1 MTHPAVDPP
10 DLAFGATVR
19 ALSRVW
25 WEERRTVGVS
35 LLFALMTTA
44 CSIAIPLLLRR
55 IVDRIDAGEG
65 AGIAGLCALVGVVG
79 LARFGSNAMRR
90 MLTSKIG
97 IVIENRLR
105 ARLYSAYLT
114 YPRAFY
120 DRHATGQV
128 LSRATND
135 LYPIRYFIG
144 WGVIQICSSAMMIVG
159 SGIVLVSVNPKL
171 ALAAGAVMPLIVLLT
186 WQFSRQI
193 TSVSRK
199 LQQSGADLT
208 EAADESIV
216 GMELIQAFGREPE
229 MRARFHERANSVR
242 QLALLEARIQA
253 RYLPGLTFLPTL
265 AIAIVVLV
273 GGREVSNGTIT
284 IGEFTL
290 FWTLLLQL
298 VWPLEALGWILNLA
312 QRAVA
317 SAARSFAWLDGI
329 EPLSTPATPRT
340 LPEGPLAV
348 RFEHVSFGYADADGA
363 VLEDLDLTIAAGEIV
378 AVCGETASGKTTLLS
393 LLSRFYDPDSGIVS
407 VGGLSVADVPL
418 RELRAAVALCTQR
431 PVLFSA
437 PLHENLRAARP
448 DASWDEMLAS
458 CRAAGVDRFV
468 DDLPD
473 GYETRIGERGVNLSG
488 GQRQRV
494 ALARALISRARV
506 IVLDDP
512 FSAVD
517 TETEQLLVTQ
527 LRPAVRGC
535 TVLVA
540 SQRLSTVSLADR
552 AVVLENGSI
561 CEQGTPAHLIEAGG
575 AFARLFADELAL
587 A

>member
-19 ALSRVW
+19 ALARVW

-35 LLFALMTTA
+35 LLFALATTA
-44 CSIAIPLLLRR
+44 FSIAIPLLLRR
-55 IVDRIDAGEG
+55 IVDRIDAGESS
-65 AGIAGLCALVGVVG
+65 GIAGLCALVGVVG
-79 LARFGSNAMRR
+79 VARFGSNAMRR
-90 MLTSKIG
+90 MLTSRIG

-144 WGVIQICSSAMMIVG
+144 WGVIQICSSVMMIVG
-159 SGIVLVSVNPKL
+159 SAIVLISVNAEL
-171 ALAAGAVMPLIVLLT
+171 ALVAGAVMPLIVLLT
-186 WQFSRQI
+186 WQFSRLI

-199 LQQSGADLT
+199 LQQSVADLT
-208 EAADESIV
+208 ETADESIV

-229 MRARFHERANSVR
+229 MRARFHERADGVR
-242 QLALLEARIQA
+242 QLALREAAIQA
-253 RYLPGLTFLPTL
+253 RYLPGLTFLPTI

-273 GGREVSNGTIT
+273 GGRQVSNGTIT

-317 SAARSFAWLDGI
+317 SASRSFAWLDGI
-329 EPLSTPATPRT
+329 EPLSTSATPSP
-340 LPEGPLAV
+340 LPPGPLAV
-348 RFEHVSFGYADADGA
+348 RFEGVSFGYADADGA
-363 VLEDLDLTIAAGEIV
+363 VLDKLDLTIAAGEIV

-393 LLSRFYDPDSGIVS
+393 LLSRFYDPDRGTIS
-407 VGGLSVADVPL
+407 VGGVRISDVPL

-448 DASWDEMLAS
+448 DATWQEMLDA

-473 GYETRIGERGVNLSG
+473 GCETRIGERGVNLSG

-512 FSAVD
+512 FSAID
-517 TETEQLLVTQ
+517 TETEQLLVAQ
-527 LRPAVRGC
+527 LRPAVQGC
-535 TVLVA
+535 TVLLA

-552 AVVLENGSI
+552 AVVLADGKI
-561 CEQGTPAHLIEAGG
+561 CEQGTPAELIEAGG

>member
-19 ALSRVW
+19 ALRRVW
-25 WEERRTVGVS
+25 WEERRIVGAS
-35 LLFALMTTA
+35 LLFALATTIL
-44 CSIAIPLLLRR
+44 SISIPLLLQR
-55 IVDRIDAGEG
+55 IVDRIDAGR
-65 AGIAGLCALVGVVG
+65 GITELCLLVGLLG
-79 LARFGSNAMRR
+79 ICRFATNAMRR
-90 MLTSKIG
+90 MLTSRIG
-97 IVIENRLR
+97 IAIENRLR
-105 ARLYSAYLT
+105 ARLYTAYLT

-128 LSRATND
+128 LSRATSD

-144 WGVIQICSSAMMIVG
+144 WGVVQICNSLMMIVG
-159 SGIVLVSVNPKL
+159 SAIVLVSVDAEL
-171 ALAAGAVMPLIVLLT
+171 ALAAGVVMPLIALIT
-186 WQFSRQI
+186 WRFSRLI
-193 TSVSRK
+193 TPISRK
-199 LQQSGADLT
+199 LQQATADLT

-229 MRARFHERANSVR
+229 MRERFHERAHAVR
-242 QLALLEARIQA
+242 SLALREAVIQA

-265 AIAIVVLV
+265 AIGIVVLI
-273 GGREVSNGTIT
+273 GGRAVSNGTLT

-317 SAARSFAWLDGI
+317 SASRTFAWLDGI
-329 EPLSTPATPRT
+329 EPLGETAAPRSLPA
-340 LPEGPLAV
+340 GPLEV
-348 RFEHVSFGYADADGA
+348 RFDGVRFGYADAESD
-363 VLEDLDLTIAAGEIV
+363 VLCEVDLTIQAGEIV
-378 AVCGETASGKTTLLS
+378 AVCGETASGKTTLLA
-393 LLSRFYDPDSGIVS
+393 LLSRFYDPDRGTVS
-407 VGGLSVADVPL
+407 VGGVDIAEVPL
-418 RELRAAVALCTQR
+418 RELRSAVALCTQR

-448 DASWDEMLAS
+448 DASWEEMLAA
-458 CRAAGVDRFV
+458 CRAAGIDRFV
-468 DDLPD
+468 DDLPN
-473 GYETRIGERGVNLSG
+473 GYETMIGERGVNLSG

-494 ALARALISRARV
+494 ALARALVSRARV

-527 LRPAVRGC
+527 LRPAVQGC

-552 AVVLENGSI
+552 AVVLDDGAI
-561 CEQGTPAHLIEAGG
+561 VEQGTPAELLETDGP
-575 AFARLFADELAL
+575 FARLFADEVAL

>member
-19 ALSRVW
+19 ALARVW

-105 ARLYSAYLT
+105 ARLYGAYLT

-229 MRARFHERANSVR
+229 MRARFHERANDVR

-329 EPLSTPATPRT
+329 EPLSTPTTPRT

-448 DASWDEMLAS
+448 DATWDEMLAA

-552 AVVLENGSI
+552 AVVLENGAI